1 MSVSSIVLNSRMAK
15 YGDMAVAGVGVA
27 MKITMI
33 TGMICIGFG
42 QGIQPLLGYC
52 VGAKNWKRYRES
64 LRFSVI
70 FGFGL
75 STFMTI
81 ICYVFDRQI
90 VGVFLSDPEAFQY
103 GVEFSRILLTTSF
116 LFGMFYVLSNAL
128 QAMGAAT
135 SALIINMS
143 RQGLIYIPV
152 IFILQSI
159 IGMDGLLWAQPVAD
173 ILSVVLVVILYRIT
187 LKNKIQV
194 QEPTT
199 VYDL

>member
-1 MSVSSIVLNSRMAK
+1 
-15 YGDMAVAGVGVA
+15 
-27 MKITMI
+27 
-33 TGMICIGFG
+33 
-42 QGIQPLLGYC
+42 
-52 VGAKNWKRYRES
+52 
-64 LRFSVI
+64 
-70 FGFGL
+70 
-75 STFMTI
+75 MTI
-81 ICYVFDRQI
+81 ICYIFDRQI

-152 IFILQSI
+152 IFLLQSI

-173 ILSVVLVVILYRIT
+173 ILSVVLVIILYRVT
-187 LKNKIQV
+187 LKKKIHT
-194 QEPTT
+194 QEPKTA
-199 VYDL
+199 